1 MDIELRIEKE
11 SDYQEVEKLTRDAFW
26 NVFVPGCNEHYL
38 AHILRESS
46 EFVKELD
53 YVACWNDKILGNIM
67 YTKAFVLGDDGVKH
81 PVLCFGPISVLPEF
95 QGRGIGSRLIEHT
108 KEMAKA
114 IGYKA
119 ILIFG
124 DLEYYKRVGFTDAE
138 SFEIGTA
145 WDTYATPLL
154 ACELIPG
161 ALQNC
166 KGRFF
171 ESTLFGVDED
181 NAEVFDQ
188 MFEPK
193 EKVSGLPSQA
203 RFSEL
208 VAMNKPRR

>member
-1 MDIELRIEKE
+1 MDIKLRIEKE

-26 NVFVPGCNEHYL
+26 NVHAPGCCEHYL
-38 AHILRESS
+38 AHIMRESGD
-46 EFVKELD
+46 FVKELD
-53 YVACWNDKILGNIM
+53 YVACWNNKILGNIM
-67 YTKAFVLGDDGVKH
+67 YTKAVVLGDDGVKH

-95 QGRGIGSRLIEHT
+95 QGRGIGKWLIEYT
-108 KEMAKA
+108 KEMAKE

-124 DLEYYKRVGFTDAE
+124 DPEYYKRVGFTEAE
-138 SFEIGTA
+138 AFEIGTA
-145 WDTYATPLL
+145 WDTYAIPLL

-166 KGRFF
+166 KGRFL
-171 ESTLFGVDED
+171 ESTVYEVDED
-181 NAEVFDQ
+181 KAEIFDQ

-193 EKVSGLPSQA
+193 EKVSGLPTQI

-208 VAMNKPRR
+208 AAMNKPRK

>member
-203 RFSEL
+203 RFSKL

>member
-26 NVFVPGCNEHYL
+26 NVHVPGCNEHYL

-67 YTKAFVLGDDGVKH
+67 YTKAVVLGDDGVKH

-108 KEMAKA
+108 KVMAKA
-114 IGYKA
+114 IGYTA

-124 DLEYYKRVGFTDAE
+124 DPEYYKRVGFTDAE
-138 SFEIGTA
+138 YFEIGTA
-145 WDTYATPLL
+145 WDTYAVPLL

-193 EKVSGLPSQA
+193 EKVSGLPTQA

-208 VAMNKPRR
+208 VAMNKSRR

>member
-1 MDIELRIEKE
+1 MDIKLRREKE
-11 SDYQEVEKLTRDAFW
+11 SDDQEVEKLTRDAFW
-26 NVFVPGCNEHYL
+26 NVHVPGCSEHYL
-38 AHILRESS
+38 AHIMRESKD
-46 EFVKELD
+46 FVKELD

-67 YTKAFVLGDDGVKH
+67 YTKAVVLGDDGVKH

-95 QGRGIGSRLIEHT
+95 QDRGIGTRLIEHT
-108 KEMAKA
+108 KEMAKE

-124 DLEYYKRVGFTDAE
+124 DPEYYKRVGFTGAE

-145 WDTYATPLL
+145 WDTYAVPLL

-161 ALQNC
+161 ALEDC

-171 ESTLFGVDED
+171 ESTVYEVDED
-181 NAEVFDQ
+181 KAEAFDQ
-188 MFEPK
+188 MFEAK
-193 EKVSGLPSQA
+193 EKVSGLPTQA

-208 VAMNKPRR
+208 AAMNKPRR